1 MSFEIMPFVD
11 LLSLYVWPFIRIS
24 TFVVTLPAFGG
35 AFVPRRIRALLAIV
49 LTIMIG
55 PLVTN
60 ELAAIEIFSLAGLI
74 RALQEAAMGLIMG
87 FVVQIVFDA
96 ITLGAQTISMSMGLG
111 FAVFIDRVSGVN
123 VPVIGQLYMMLT
135 LLIFLTMN
143 GHLALIQMLFDSFS
157 SAPIGSAYLN
167 AADVQ
172 AVLTWSSQLFVGA
185 MRIALPAVT
194 TLLVVNLSFG
204 VMSRAAPSMN
214 LFAVGF
220 PISMLL
226 GFIVLYLSVGGIE
239 PAFTAM
245 FEGALET
252 LAGLMQGTP

>member
-1 MSFEIMPFVD
+1 MAFEIMPFVD
-11 LLSLYVWPFIRIS
+11 LLAMYIWPFIRIS
-24 TFVVTLPAFGG
+24 TFVVALPAFGG
-35 AFVPRRIRALLAIV
+35 AFVPRRIRALLAMA
-49 LTIMIG
+49 LTIMIA
-55 PLVTN
+55 PLVTHD
-60 ELAAIEIFSLAGLI
+60 LAPTEILSLGGVI

-123 VPVIGQLYMMLT
+123 VPVIGQLYLMLAM
-135 LLIFLTMN
+135 LIFLTVN
-143 GHLALIQMLFDSFS
+143 GHLALIQMLYDSFQ
-157 SAPIGSAYLN
+157 SAPIGSVYLN
-167 AADVQ
+167 PTDAQ

-226 GFIVLYLSVGGIE
+226 GFVVLYLSVGSIE
-239 PAFTAM
+239 QSFGVMFPA
-245 FEGALET
+245 ALEA
-252 LAGLMQGTP
+252 LSGLMQAAP